1 MSIERI
7 DGCIGCGTCVST
19 CPTDVLRMSA
29 NGRRA
34 EIRWAED
41 CQVCHLCQVYCP
53 VDAITV
59 TDQRAVVPVMTAW
72 G

>member
-7 DGCIGCGTCVST
+7 DGCIGCATCIST
-19 CPTDVLRMSA
+19 CPMDVLRMSD

-34 EIRWAED
+34 EIRYGDD
-41 CQVCHLCQVYCP
+41 CQVCRLCQVYCP
-53 VDAITV
+53 VDAITI
-59 TDQRAVVPVMTAW
+59 TDGRIVPAMTAW

>member
-19 CPTDVLRMSA
+19 CPMDVLRL
-29 NGRRA
+29 NKKTKKA
-34 EIRWAED
+34 EIKYPQD
-41 CQVCHLCQVYCP
+41 CQNCHLCQMYCP

-59 TDQRAVVPVMTAW
+59 TDTKTIPTITAW

>member
-19 CPTDVLRMSA
+19 CPMDVLRMSE
-29 NGRRA
+29 NGRQA
-34 EIRWAED
+34 EIRYGDD
-41 CQVCHLCQVYCP
+41 CQVCRLCQIYCP
-53 VDAITV
+53 VDAITI
-59 TDQRAVVPVMTAW
+59 TDGRVVPVMTAW

>member
-1 MSIERI
+1 M
-7 DGCIGCGTCVST
+7 
-19 CPTDVLRMSA
+19 DVLRMSA

-41 CQVCHLCQVYCP
+41 CQVCRLCQVYCP
-53 VDAITV
+53 VDAITI
-59 TDQRAVVPVMTAW
+59 TDDRAVVPVMTAW

>member
-1 MSIERI
+1 MAIARI

-19 CPTDVLRMSA
+19 CPMDVFRLSTD
-29 NGRRA
+29 NGKS
-34 EIRWAED
+34 EIRYAED
-41 CQVCHLCQVYCP
+41 CQACHLCQVYCP

-59 TDQRAVVPVMTAW
+59 TDERVIPAITSW

>member
-19 CPTDVLRMSA
+19 CPVDVLRMSE
-29 NGRRA
+29 NGCRA

-41 CQVCHLCQVYCP
+41 CQVCRLCQVYCP
-53 VDAITV
+53 VDAITI
-59 TDQRAVVPVMTAW
+59 TDDRAVVPVMTAW

>member
-7 DGCIGCGTCVST
+7 DGCIGCGTCVTT
-19 CPTDVLRMSA
+19 CPMDVLRMDD

-41 CQVCHLCQVYCP
+41 CQVCRLCQVYCP
-53 VDAITV
+53 VDAITI
-59 TDQRAVVPVMTAW
+59 TDGRAVPVMTAW

>member
-19 CPTDVLRMSA
+19 CPMDVFRMSE
-29 NGRRA
+29 NGRRS
-34 EIRWAED
+34 EIRYGED
-41 CQVCHLCQVYCP
+41 CQVCRLCQVYCP
-53 VDAITV
+53 VDAITI
-59 TDQRAVVPVMTAW
+59 TDGRAVPVMTAW